1 MKLYRI
7 LIVLAILAIAGVA
20 EARLQ
25 YIIHYRNGREIVV
38 SKYKEVG
45 DQIKFYRLGG
55 WMSVPKDRIAEI
67 EDLVSGETR
76 VFNPH
81 YNEQDTKALRKSQA
95 DRLKKIMRKQSV
107 RDSADEY
114 REWEKDKEGGAKR
127 KTKVKAWEKEYK
139 WWKEREGF

>member
-55 WMSVPKDRIAEI
+55 WMSVPKARIAEI
-67 EDLVSGETR
+67 EDIVSGETR

-81 YNEQDTKALRKSQA
+81 YNELDTKALRKSQS
-95 DRLKKIMRKQSV
+95 DRLKKILRKQDA
-107 RDSADEY
+107 RDGADDY
-114 REWEKDKEGGAKR
+114 REWEKSKEESAKG
-127 KTKVKAWEKEYK
+127 KTKREEWEKEYK
-139 WWKEREGF
+139 RYRGREGF

>member
-55 WMSVPKDRIAEI
+55 WMSVPKARIAEI
-67 EDLVSGETR
+67 EDIVSGETR
-76 VFNPH
+76 VFNSH
-81 YNEQDTKALRKSQA
+81 YNEEDTKILRKSQA
-95 DRLKKIMRKQSV
+95 DRLRKIIRKQDA
-107 RDSADEY
+107 RDSADNY
-114 REWEKDKEGGAKR
+114 RKWEKSMEGGAKGE
-127 KTKVKAWEKEYK
+127 TKSKEWEKEYK
-139 WWKEREGF
+139 RYKEREGF